1 MIEQLLRRTVAFLER
16 VHPPATGRLAQTLF
30 ITPPR
35 HTPSARERESLRHM
49 TPLRIPYRGGT
60 LLAHS
65 RGKGPL
71 VLLLH
76 GWGGRGGQMRAFAAG
91 LADAD
96 FRAVVLDAP
105 AHGGSP
111 GWQAG
116 IPQFAEA
123 LKAAEAHL
131 GPIHGVV
138 GHSLGG
144 ISTLVALAEGLE
156 ARRAVVVAAPAHP
169 RRFYRQL
176 LERLG
181 VEDRRWPELEA
192 AFERHVGRSFEEVE
206 GPALARRLTTPL
218 LVVHDDQDREV
229 PMEEAVDTASAHPGA
244 QLLPTT
250 GLGHRR
256 ILKDPAVIRE
266 VVRFMGGEPC
276 GPSRLER
283 ELACPDLRD

>member
-1 MIEQLLRRTVAFLER
+1 MIEHLLRRTVAFLER
-16 VHPPATGRLAQTLF
+16 VHPPATGRLAQALF

-35 HTPSARERESLRHM
+35 HRPTARERESLRHM
-49 TPLRIPYRGGT
+49 TPLHIPYRGGS
-60 LLAHS
+60 LQAHG

-71 VLLLH
+71 VLLIH
-76 GWGGRGGQMRAFAAG
+76 GWGGRGGQLRAFAAA

-96 FRAVVLDAP
+96 FCAVVIDAP

-111 GWQAG
+111 GWQAS

-131 GPIHGVV
+131 GPIHGIV

-144 ISTLVALAEGLE
+144 ISTLAALADGLD

-181 VEDRRWPELEA
+181 VDSTRWPELEA
-192 AFERHVGRSFEEVE
+192 AFERRVGRAWEEVE

-218 LVVHDDQDREV
+218 LVIHDDQDREV
-229 PMEEAVDTASAHPGA
+229 PMEEAIDTASAHPGA

-256 ILKDPAVIRE
+256 ILKDAAVIRE

-283 ELACPDLRD
+283 ELAFPDLRD

>member
-1 MIEQLLRRTVAFLER
+1 
-16 VHPPATGRLAQTLF
+16 
-30 ITPPR
+30 
-35 HTPSARERESLRHM
+35 M
-49 TPLRIPYRGGT
+49 TPLRIPFRGGS
-60 LLAHS
+60 LQAHS

-71 VLLLH
+71 VLLIH
-76 GWGGRGGQMRAFAAG
+76 GWGGRGGQLRAFAAA

-96 FRAVVLDAP
+96 FRAVVIDAP

-111 GWQAG
+111 GWQAS

-131 GPIHGVV
+131 GPVHGLV

-144 ISTLVALAEGLE
+144 ISALVALAEGLE

-169 RRFYRQL
+169 RRFYRL
-176 LERLG
+176 LLDRLG
-181 VEDRRWPELEA
+181 VEARRWPELEA
-192 AFERHVGRSFEEVE
+192 AFERRVGRPFEEVG
-206 GPALARRLTTPL
+206 GPALARRITTPL
-218 LVVHDDQDREV
+218 LVVHDDGDREV
-229 PMEEAVDTASAHPGA
+229 PLQEAIDTASAHPGA

-256 ILKDPAVIRE
+256 ILKDPHVIRE
-266 VVRFMGGEPC
+266 VVRFMGGDPC

-283 ELACPDLRD
+283 ELACPGLRE